1 MKKFLISLLVLLMCT
16 TLFYGAG
23 NVYALT
29 VTSITASPNTPG
41 ANATYG
47 IQMNIEQTLSANTD
61 YIKVTFPSGFT
72 IPSSISN
79 GTVRVNGNVPYSV
92 TVNGLSVYIYPSQN
106 LAVGA
111 LTVYIYS
118 SAGIR
123 NPSTGG
129 VNYPIAISTSKETTA
144 VSYNLYIQ
152 SAVRGLTASV
162 SPNGAGSYA
171 TYTISFIPNI
181 SLNTSD
187 HIYIVFPYD
196 TTLPENITPS
206 YITINGYAC
215 SYVTKSGNLKLDI
228 RPPFGMNAGYTF
240 TIIINDSFGIKNPT
254 NPGTYTLQLAT
265 SREPAYAVSNPY
277 DIVGS
282 NITNLSVSLSP
293 NTAGSVSTYSIW
305 FTTGPSGALQPN
317 NYIKIV
323 FPDDTYIPTNTSAS
337 YITLNGHN
345 CTNKYVSGRT
355 LTIYIPSG
363 FSLGNNS
370 TCNIIIP
377 TQFGIRNPTKPG
389 TYTLSLST
397 SADTVPAV
405 SNPYT
410 IVGTSVSSLEV
421 NVDPPVQNTIAEY
434 TISFTTSQN
443 GALTSGSDKI
453 FVEFPTKCG
462 VPNYINARN
471 ITVNGI
477 KCRYASVSGNTITV
491 TTPTHINANSGVTV
505 VISKDAKIKNPSVY
519 GTYTFKVHTSKDVVA
534 VSYSVNIKKST
545 IAKPTVN
552 LSSYA
557 VGDTPT
563 ITINFTTGS
572 AGALKRNQDKIYVLF
587 PAEFKIPFSIQANSI
602 KINNITVKQVSRYV
616 SRLEI
621 TTPVDIPAN
630 GSVTVV
636 IDKTA
641 GIKNPEAIGDYT
653 LTVYTSKEDTPI
665 ESETFK
671 IVALPKTTIAVN
683 PPQPDGKNGYY
694 TTNPV
699 VTLTAVSP
707 VDPNPM
713 IYYYIDSG
721 SSILYTQS
729 FTIPDGK
736 HTLYYY
742 AVDHQGNKEK
752 VQSQNFLVDT
762 KSPVVTIISPKNG
775 AVLNTKQCKI
785 VGKTEPGATLEI
797 NGKDVPVATD
807 GSFTFAAQISGE
819 TVFKITA
826 EDKAGNKTTVN
837 LKVSLD
843 TTPPKLTVATPIA
856 FQEFHTPTVTVTG
869 KTEKNA
875 TVTVNGAK
883 VQVNGENYTFS
894 YTLMLT
900 KPGLNSINVIA
911 TDLAGNTT
919 KVSVPVK
926 FIPKTK
932 IVLQVGNSK
941 AIVNNEIVK
950 LDAPPVLVNNRTMV
964 PLRFIAE
971 AFGAKVEWNPVFKLV
986 FITLGEKEIILQVG
1000 TPYASVNN
1008 KMVNLDAPPKIIKN
1022 HTMVPLRFIA
1032 EVFGASVE
1040 WDKKTKGITIVY
1052 PK

>member
-1 MKKFLISLLVLLMCT
+1 MKKFLVSLLVLLICA

-29 VTSITASPNTPG
+29 VTSVTASPNTPG
-41 ANATYG
+41 ANASYR
-47 IQMNIEQTLSANTD
+47 IQLNLEQPLTANTD
-61 YIKVTFPSGFT
+61 YVKIKFSPGFT
-72 IPSSISN
+72 VPSSITAGS
-79 GTVRVNGNVPYSV
+79 VRVNGRIPHSV
-92 TVNGLSVYIYPSQN
+92 TTDGLTVYVYPSQN
-106 LAVGA
+106 LAAGPV
-111 LTVYIYS
+111 TIYIYS

-129 VNYPIAISTSKETTA
+129 RNYPITISTSKETTA

-152 SAVRGLTASV
+152 SAVRDLTVSV

-181 SLNTSD
+181 SLTTSD
-187 HIYIVFPYD
+187 HIYIVFPDD

-215 SYVTKSGNLKLDI
+215 SYVTREGNLKLDI

-240 TIIINDSFGIKNPT
+240 TIIIKDSFGIKNPT

-265 SREPAYAVSNPY
+265 SKEPAYAVSNSY
-277 DIVGS
+277 EIVGS
-282 NITNLSVSLSP
+282 NITNLTVSLSP

-317 NYIKIV
+317 DYIKIV

-337 YITLNGHN
+337 YITLNGYN

-370 TCNIIIP
+370 TCSIIIP
-377 TQFGIRNPTKPG
+377 DQFGIRNPTKPG

-397 SADTVPAV
+397 SADVVPAV

-421 NVDPPVQNTIAEY
+421 NVDPPVQDAVAEY

-443 GALTSGSDKI
+443 GALTSGTDKI
-453 FVEFPTKCG
+453 FVEFPRKCG
-462 VPNYINARN
+462 VPNYINAWN
-471 ITVNGI
+471 ITVNGV
-477 KCRYASVSGNTITV
+477 KCQYASVSENKLTV
-491 TTPTHINANSGVTV
+491 TTPVSINANSGVTM
-505 VISKDAKIKNPSVY
+505 VISKDAKIKNPPTY
-519 GTYTFKVHTSKDVVA
+519 GSYTFEVHTSKDVVP
-534 VSYSVNIKKST
+534 VSYTVKIKKST
-545 IAKPTVN
+545 IAKPTVS

-557 VGDTPT
+557 VNDTPV

-572 AGALKRNQDKIYVLF
+572 AGALKRNQDKIYIKF
-587 PAEFKIPFSIQANSI
+587 PVEFKLPPSVPANSV
-602 KINNITVKQVSRYV
+602 KVNNVVAKYV
-616 SRLEI
+616 NKYSYRLEI

-641 GIKNPEAIGDYT
+641 GIKNPQAIGDYT
-653 LTVYTSKEDTPI
+653 LTVYTSKENTPV

-683 PPQPDGKNGYY
+683 PPQPNGKNGYY
-694 TTNPV
+694 ITNPV

-713 IYYYIDSG
+713 IYYYIDTG
-721 SSILYTQS
+721 SPILYTQP

-736 HTLYYY
+736 HTLYFY
-742 AVDHQGNKEK
+742 AKDHQGNKEK
-752 VQSQNFLVDT
+752 VQSRKFLVDT
-762 KSPVVTIISPKNG
+762 KPPVITIISPKNG

-785 VGKTEPGATLEI
+785 VGKTETGAILEI
-797 NGKDVPVATD
+797 NGQDVPVAPD
-807 GSFTFAAQISGE
+807 GSFTFVAQISGE
-819 TVFKITA
+819 TIFKITA
-826 EDKAGNKTTVN
+826 EDEAGNKTTIN
-837 LKVSLD
+837 LKVLLD
-843 TTPPKLTVATPIA
+843 TTPPKLTVTTPVA
-856 FQEFHTPTVTVTG
+856 FQIFHTPSVTVTG
-869 KTEKNA
+869 KTEKDA
-875 TVTVNGAK
+875 TVTVNGVK
-883 VQVNGENYTFS
+883 VSVNSENYTFS
-894 YTLMLT
+894 YTLTLT
-900 KPGLNSINVIA
+900 KPGLNTIKVTA
-911 TDLAGNTT
+911 TDLAGNVT
-919 KVSVPVK
+919 SISIPVK
-926 FIPKTK
+926 FVPKTK
-932 IVLQVGNSK
+932 IILQVGNSK

-986 FITLGEKEIILQVG
+986 IITLGEKEIILQVG
-1000 TPYASVNN
+1000 TKYASVNN
-1008 KMVNLDAPPKIIKN
+1008 KRIELDAPPRIIRN

-1032 EVFGASVE
+1032 EAFGASVE
-1040 WDKKTKGITIVY
+1040 WDGKTKSITIVY